1 MSDPYFSTDLFG
13 GIDRLQQ
20 QMASVFGGFSTSL
33 RAARLGAF
41 PEINIGST
49 DDTIEIVAFA
59 PGLDPAQLDVSIDK
73 RLLTISGER
82 KGPGRSRNDE
92 VRSYVQE
99 RFSGSFRRLIE
110 LPQQADPDK
119 VEACYTNGCLKISVG
134 KLEAS
139 KPRAITV
146 Q

>member
-59 PGLDPAQLDVSIDK
+59 LGLDPAQLDVSIDK
-73 RLLTISGER
+73 GLLIISGER
-82 KGPGRSRNDE
+82 KNLERSRNDE

-99 RFSGSFRRLIE
+99 RFSGSFRRVIE

-119 VEACYTNGCLKISVG
+119 VEARYTNGCLKISVG

>member
-73 RLLTISGER
+73 GLLIISGER
-82 KGPGRSRNDE
+82 KNLERSRNDE

-99 RFSGSFRRLIE
+99 RFSGSFRRVIE

-119 VEACYTNGCLKISVG
+119 VEARYTNGCLKISVG

>member
-73 RLLTISGER
+73 GLLTISGEH
-82 KGPGRSRNDE
+82 KGPERSRDDE
-92 VRSYVQE
+92 VRTYVQE
-99 RFSGSFRRLIE
+99 RFSGSFRRVIE

-119 VEACYTNGCLKISVG
+119 VEARYTNGCLKISVG

>member
-20 QMASVFGGFSTSL
+20 QMASIFGGFSTSL

-73 RLLTISGER
+73 GLLIISGER
-82 KGPGRSRNDE
+82 KNLERSRNDE
-92 VRSYVQE
+92 VRIYVQE
-99 RFSGSFRRLIE
+99 RFSGSFRRVIE
-110 LPQQADPDK
+110 LSQQADPDK
-119 VEACYTNGCLKISVG
+119 VETCYTKGCVTISVG

-139 KPRAITV
+139 KPRTITV